1 MPACYS
7 PRIDAQ
13 TDHYDPYS
21 NGAEVLRENGRTGRS
36 RLKGVAFQNKCE
48 QRYHEAGEQVANG
61 LRNFQ
66 HEVSWLELGSLI
78 PRHPALIS

>member
-1 MPACYS
+1 MAALGV
-7 PRIDAQ
+7 R
-13 TDHYDPYS
+13 
-21 NGAEVLRENGRTGRS
+21 

-66 HEVSWLELGSLI
+66 HESSWLELGSLI
-78 PRHPALIS
+78 PRQPASNFLAVGRVRVLEH